1 MVRFLRE
8 QFVVVTQLNNGIL
21 SGLVAISAS
30 GPLVEPEGAFIVG
43 ILASA
48 FYLLGVEGL
57 KR

>member
-1 MVRFLRE
+1 MWRF
-8 QFVVVTQLNNGIL
+8 QLNNGIL

-30 GPLVEPEGAFIVG
+30 GPLVYPEGAFIVG

-57 KR
+57 RR